1 MPIYAISYF
10 FNLFIWVKSALAR
23 PLIDNASVAAKIKNT
38 INTLLVINYIKTK
51 PEKKPN
57 FKSLPTH

>member
-1 MPIYAISYF
+1 MVSY
-10 FNLFIWVKSALAR
+10 FNLFIWVKSALAH
-23 PLIDNASVAAKIKNT
+23 PVIDNESVGANIIKA

-57 FKSLPTH
+57 LKLLHTH